1 MKQSIGKN
9 IQTITGKKQSGVFH
23 ILFFI
28 VFGYSVINKRS
39 QCTAACLYIRQ
50 CESNLA
56 FCFVIFIGIFSR
68 LIFLRTN
75 MRVFHVS
82 LSMDVIRFYLKTTT
96 FLCVSTSVLIL
107 TFPFL
112 EITSHFFSNFYRKS
126 VRDLCSCMC
135 SLCEARSSLHH
146 KIFSFS
152 NLLSII
158 FLLCLILSH
167 QLE

>member
-1 MKQSIGKN
+1 MFSI
-9 IQTITGKKQSGVFH
+9 FF
-23 ILFFI
+23 FFI

-39 QCTAACLYIRQ
+39 QCKDACLYIRQ

-68 LIFLRTN
+68 LIFLLTN

-112 EITSHFFSNFYRKS
+112 EITSHFFFQFLPKVSSRFMFLHVFPLWGS
-126 VRDLCSCMC
+126 VFIIK
-135 SLCEARSSLHH
+135 SSL
-146 KIFSFS
+146 S
-152 NLLSII
+152 
-158 FLLCLILSH
+158 LIYF
-167 QLE
+167 Q

>member
-1 MKQSIGKN
+1 MLSI
-9 IQTITGKKQSGVFH
+9 F
-23 ILFFI
+23 FFI

-68 LIFLRTN
+68 LIFLRTS

-112 EITSHFFSNFYRKS
+112 EITSHFFPIFTESQFEIYVPACVPF
-126 VRDLCSCMC
+126 VRLG
-135 SLCEARSSLHH
+135 LHH

-167 QLE
+167 QLEQCILYLSQPVFLSLFKHKYV